1 MSERNLLIEYFNS
14 NPFLYEFDND
24 QVRLFTCKKKL
35 LYVLMQTVAFYETIK
50 SLVHGFLNSND
61 LRLYLSDF
69 LTTWSSFQNVF
80 NFSIIVPYF
89 MLIRLSFYLLPNANQ
104 KSSKKFQYLNF
115 LRFNNE
121 RDLVKQQHF
130 TFREARNY
138 LRTRRFFFNLVKHNM
153 PGYCIGCSFIVLRVV
168 VAAYSAIPFRWFLL
182 STLPNSISLL
192 FAIISTYSVFNCFNL
207 SFWSAC
213 TYCFFRMKSLSHHK
227 PFLCSSGAKLDQK
240 KLRSISKVA
249 LIGFNETIVFFKSS
263 MSDFN
268 YTICECLNFK
278 LYTYLKSILSP
289 NFNSI

>member
-1 MSERNLLIEYFNS
+1 MSEPNLLIEYFNS
-14 NPFLYEFDND
+14 NPFLYEFDNG
-24 QVRLFTCKKKL
+24 QVRLFTCKKKM

-168 VAAYSAIPFRWFLL
+168 VAAYSTIPFRWFLL

-227 PFLCSSGAKLDQK
+227 PFLCSFGAKLDQK

-278 LYTYLKSILSP
+278 LYTDLKSILSP